1 MALNPTGLKPVF
13 GRREPAGRKHD
24 PVKFTACLLVLAGL
38 LIYPAV
44 SIAYVGPGAGI
55 TALGALWALIATV
68 VITLVGLLI
77 WPIRA
82 LMKRKK
88 QSGVPDEESESGEI
102 AKPDSE

>member
-1 MALNPTGLKPVF
+1 MSMNKINSKPVF
-13 GRREPAGRKHD
+13 GPYLFAGRKHD

-38 LIYPAV
+38 LIYPVV
-44 SIAYVGPGAGI
+44 SFAYVGPGAGI

-88 QSGVPDEESESGEI
+88 GAAAQTEEASPGETVET
-102 AKPDSE
+102 DSE

>member
-38 LIYPAV
+38 LVYPAV
-44 SIAYVGPGAGI
+44 SFAYVGPGAGI

-88 QSGVPDEESESGEI
+88 QSGGPVEKNESGEI
-102 AKPDSE
+102 AKTDIE

>member
-1 MALNPTGLKPVF
+1 MSLKPTELKSVF

-24 PVKFTACLLVLAGL
+24 SVKFRGCLLALAVLL
-38 LIYPAV
+38 TFPAT
-44 SIAYVGPGAGI
+44 SFAYVGPGAGI

-68 VITLVGLLI
+68 VITLGGLLI

-88 QSGVPDEESESGEI
+88 KSGVPVEESGSGEL
-102 AKPDSE
+102 AKTDGE

>member
-13 GRREPAGRKHD
+13 GRRESAGRKHD

-44 SIAYVGPGAGI
+44 SFAYVGPGAGI

-88 QSGVPDEESESGEI
+88 GAAAQTEEASPGETVETDN
-102 AKPDSE
+102 K